1 MRPILVA
8 TSLPGRNSK
17 LTAFRRWVVHT
28 GTFGTD
34 FPVYCIDIFSQ
45 DISNKHKNESSGS
58 TTRDTIVSIVKRFF
72 ENFDCALVAFID
84 TSTDK
89 KGKARY
95 RMFRYWF
102 NAFKD
107 KDDDFSLES
116 REINATDAES
126 YSLLIFRKSYGNSAK
141 IISDFDNF
149 IKLANTPCQKPY
161 LPNFVVSLCA
171 IVCAYRCPYLW
182 CRFPAV
188 ACGRHPAGRCSA
200 P

>member
-1 MRPILVA
+1 MFQQSSFVSYLVHEEHGVFSFE
-8 TSLPGRNSK
+8 TE
-17 LTAFRRWVVHT
+17 T
-28 GTFGTD
+28 GNKKSIEFTDYTETFGTD
-34 FPVYCIDIFSQ
+34 FPVYCIDILSQ
-45 DISNKHKNESSGS
+45 DISNKHKNETSGS

-72 ENFDCALVAFID
+72 ESFDCALVAFID

-102 NAFKD
+102 NAF

-149 IKLANTPCQKPY
+149 IKLANTPDED
-161 LPNFVVSLCA
+161 
-171 IVCAYRCPYLW
+171 
-182 CRFPAV
+182 
-188 ACGRHPAGRCSA
+188 
-200 P
+200 